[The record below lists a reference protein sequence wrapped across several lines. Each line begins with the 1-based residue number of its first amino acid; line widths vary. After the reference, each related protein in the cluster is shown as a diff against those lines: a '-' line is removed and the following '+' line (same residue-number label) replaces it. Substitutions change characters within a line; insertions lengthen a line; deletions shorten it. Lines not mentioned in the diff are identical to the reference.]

1 MKVHSER
8 PKHLLTLAGEVT
20 LWRAYYYHARCHSQ
34 AIPRDAELGL
44 GAGCLSS
51 GVEAAVCLTS
61 AHLPFAEATRL
72 VEQLS
77 GVRVSA
83 VTAQTVAETVGLEIA
98 AAQQAEQAAAWAG
111 KLPEAPATT
120 PERLYVGVDGV
131 IVPFDD
137 GWHELK
143 VAALYEVEARPSD
156 PTEREPTETLHAV
169 NATYLATQAEAREF
183 GKAVWVE
190 AAKRGVAQATEVVIV
205 ADGAAWVWN
214 LAYSQFG
221 AYQRVEIVDWYH
233 ACQHLWM
240 AGAAL
245 YGEGSDLTQHWV
257 KARRDE
263 LWHGQFDTMLM
274 ALDAAAE
281 AHPRAAQPLT
291 EQRAYFESHRARMRY
306 ADFRAA
312 GYQIGSGT
320 VESACKRVIGARLK
334 QAGMMWSARGAK
346 AMAHLRALILSGRWD
361 TFWRQRQP
369 PQRHYHRHAA

>member
-8 PKHLLTLAGEVT
+8 PKTMLTLAGEVT
-20 LWRAYYYHARCHSQ
+20 LWRPYYYHARCHSQ
-34 AIPRDAELGL
+34 AIPRDAALGL
-44 GAGCLSS
+44 GASRLSA
-51 GVEAAVCLTS
+51 GLEAAVCLTS

-72 VEQLS
+72 VEHLS
-77 GVRVSA
+77 GVGVSA

-98 AAQQAEQAAAWAG
+98 AAQQAEQAAAWVG
-111 KLPEAPATT
+111 KLPEVPATA
-120 PERLYVGVDGV
+120 PQRLYVGVDGV
-131 IVPFDD
+131 LTHLDD
-137 GWHELK
+137 GWHEFK
-143 VAALYEVEARPSD
+143 VAALYEVEARPARATDAD
-156 PTEREPTETLHAV
+156 PSPTLHAV

-190 AAKRGVAQATEVVIV
+190 AAKRGVAQAVEVVIV

-221 AYQRVEIVDWYH
+221 AYRCVEIVDWYH
-233 ACQHLWM
+233 AAQHLWT
-240 AGAAL
+240 AGVAL
-245 YGEGSDLTQHWV
+245 YGEGSDLTKHWV

-263 LWHGQFDTMLM
+263 LWDGQFDTML
-274 ALDAAAE
+274 AAFDAAAE
-281 AHPRAAQPLT
+281 THPRAAQTLT

-312 GYQIGSGT
+312 GYQIGSGA

-334 QAGMMWSARGAK
+334 QAGMIWSARGAK

-361 TFWRQRQP
+361 AFWQQRQP
-369 PQRHYHRHAA
+369 PQRHYHHHAA